1 MLTDQWLSDIS
12 PRYVNWSMVEW
23 YFT

>member
-12 PRYVNWSMVEW
+12 PRYDNWSMVEW
-23 YFT
+23 